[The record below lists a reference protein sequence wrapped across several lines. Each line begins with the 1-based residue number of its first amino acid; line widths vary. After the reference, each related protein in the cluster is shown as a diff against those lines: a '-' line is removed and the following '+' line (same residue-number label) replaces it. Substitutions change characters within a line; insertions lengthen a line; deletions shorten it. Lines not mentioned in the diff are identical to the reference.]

1 MIQELIDRVYGTSNI
16 MQQIVED
23 LTSDIDD
30 ATTSD
35 SDDLDRLKDLASEAP
50 VVRLV
55 NHLIAEAARRQASD
69 IHIEPYPASLAVRL
83 RIDGILIDI
92 PPPPVRLAS
101 AVVSRIKILARLNI
115 AERRL
120 PQDGR
125 IRHIAGSQ
133 ALDLRVSTLPTVH
146 GESVVIRL
154 LPVNAGIRDLA
165 AIGLPTPLQS
175 VLHHLADAPHGLI
188 LVTGPTGSGK
198 TTTVYATLQLINKPE
213 RKVLTVEDPVEYQM
227 ERVSQV
233 QVRPVID
240 LTYARI
246 LRSMLRQDP
255 DVIMIGEMRD
265 SETATIAIHAAL
277 TGHLVLSTLHTN
289 DAPSAI
295 TRLIDMNIEPFLL
308 ASTIRTVIAQR
319 LVRVLCHHCRQPS
332 KPSED
337 FLAVLAASD
346 LSISAP
352 EMVYSP
358 QGCEACNGTGYSG
371 RVGIFEM
378 MMMTEHV
385 RRLDDRTRRRERN
398 RAGRKGGRDDYDAG
412 RRAVQSCGRDHDLRG
427 GPAGDGK
434 LKSMPTFVCQS
445 IGPDGALVEGR
456 VVAGTRA
463 SAFDQLRSRGH
474 LPVSVA
480 ESTTAERPGTSFFRL
495 DRGKIG
501 DKQLLAITKELSL
514 LLGAG
519 QQLEQAL
526 SLIVR
531 SAPSARIRRALT
543 ENSRAFA
550 LRIEFCRHPGEQGP
564 ISTVVYRNGSS
575 GRSRW
580 NAGSKP

>member
-1 MIQELIDRVYGTSNI
+1 MARPSDRQEPFFGTTGDAAVAPAWQAEADAEALALLPALDPSEHPEEALFASEVSPAFLRQHNIIPLREVPDGLLVAIAEPADTGTLNALALATGRRLILRRSSSAVIQELIDRVYGSSNI

-23 LTSDIDD
+23 LTSDIED

-125 IRHIAGSQ
+125 IRHVVGSQ

-165 AIGLPTPLQS
+165 TIGLPAPLRN
-175 VLHHLADAPHGLI
+175 VLRHLADAPHGLI

-213 RKVLTVEDPVEYQM
+213 RKVFTVEDPVEYQM

-308 ASTIRTVIAQR
+308 ASTVRAVIAQR
-319 LVRVLCHHCRQPS
+319 LVRVLCRQCRQAC
-332 KPSED
+332 KPGED

-346 LSISAP
+346 LAISAP
-352 EMVYSP
+352 EAVYAAH
-358 QGCEACNGTGYSG
+358 GCESCNGTGYSG

-378 MMMTEHV
+378 MMMSDNV
-385 RRLDDRTRRRERN
+385 RRLT
-398 RAGRKGGRDDYDAG
+398 
-412 RRAVQSCGRDHDLRG
+412 
-427 GPAGDGK
+427 
-434 LKSMPTFVCQS
+434 
-445 IGPDGALVEGR
+445 IGR
-456 VVAGTRA
+456 VGASEIARAAKADGMITMLEDGLSKVAAGITTFTEVR
-463 SAFDQLRSRGH
+463 R
-474 LPVSVA
+474 VT
-480 ESTTAERPGTSFFRL
+480 ES
-495 DRGKIG
+495 
-501 DKQLLAITKELSL
+501 
-514 LLGAG
+514 
-519 QQLEQAL
+519 
-526 SLIVR
+526 
-531 SAPSARIRRALT
+531 
-543 ENSRAFA
+543 
-550 LRIEFCRHPGEQGP
+550 
-564 ISTVVYRNGSS
+564 
-575 GRSRW
+575 
-580 NAGSKP
+580 

>member
-1 MIQELIDRVYGTSNI
+1 MARPSDRQEQLPGTAGDAAIAPEWQDESAVEALALLPALDPSEHPEEALFASDVSPAFLRQHNVIPLREAPDGLLVAVADPTDLGTLNALALATGRRLILRRSSSAVIQELIDRVYGTSNI

-23 LTSDIDD
+23 LTSDIGD
-30 ATTSD
+30 ATMSD

-125 IRHIAGSQ
+125 IRHIVESQ

-308 ASTIRTVIAQR
+308 ASTVRTVIAQR
-319 LVRVLCHHCRQPS
+319 LVRVLCHHCRQASRPG
-332 KPSED
+332 ED

-346 LSISAP
+346 LGTAAP
-352 EMVYSP
+352 EMVYSAH
-358 QGCEACNGTGYSG
+358 GCEACNGTGYSG

-378 MMMTEHV
+378 MMMTEQV
-385 RRLDDRTRRRERN
+385 RRLTIGRVGASEIA
-398 RAGRKGGRDDYDAG
+398 RAAKA
-412 RRAVQSCGRDHDLRG
+412 
-427 GPAGDGK
+427 DGMITM
-434 LKSMPTFVCQS
+434 LE
-445 IGPDGALVEGR
+445 DGLSK
-456 VVAGTRA
+456 VVAGITT
-463 SAFDQLRSRGH
+463 F
-474 LPVSVA
+474 A
-480 ESTTAERPGTSFFRL
+480 E
-495 DRGKIG
+495 
-501 DKQLLAITKELSL
+501 
-514 LLGAG
+514 
-519 QQLEQAL
+519 
-526 SLIVR
+526 VR
-531 SAPSARIRRALT
+531 RVT
-543 ENSRAFA
+543 ES
-550 LRIEFCRHPGEQGP
+550 
-564 ISTVVYRNGSS
+564 
-575 GRSRW
+575 
-580 NAGSKP
+580 

>member
-1 MIQELIDRVYGTSNI
+1 MARPSDTQERLPGTTGDAAVAPEWQDESAAEALALLPALDPSEHPEEALFASDVSPAFLRQHNVIPLREVPDGLLVAIADSTDLSTLNALALATGRRLILRRSSSAVIQDLIDRVYGTSNI

-23 LTSDIDD
+23 LTSDIGD

-154 LPVNAGIRDLA
+154 LPVNASIRDLA
-165 AIGLPTPLQS
+165 AIGLPTALQS

-227 ERVSQV
+227 ERVNQV
-233 QVRPVID
+233 QVRPNID

-308 ASTIRTVIAQR
+308 ASTVRTVIAQR
-319 LVRVLCHHCRQPS
+319 LVRVLCRNCRQAS
-332 KPSED
+332 KPGAD

-346 LSISAP
+346 LAISAP
-352 EMVYSP
+352 DMVYSP

-378 MMMTEHV
+378 MMMTDHV
-385 RRLDDRTRRRERN
+385 RRLT
-398 RAGRKGGRDDYDAG
+398 
-412 RRAVQSCGRDHDLRG
+412 
-427 GPAGDGK
+427 
-434 LKSMPTFVCQS
+434 
-445 IGPDGALVEGR
+445 IGR
-456 VVAGTRA
+456 VGASEIARAAKADGMVTMLEDGLSKVAAGITT
-463 SAFDQLRSRGH
+463 F
-474 LPVSVA
+474 A
-480 ESTTAERPGTSFFRL
+480 E
-495 DRGKIG
+495 
-501 DKQLLAITKELSL
+501 
-514 LLGAG
+514 
-519 QQLEQAL
+519 
-526 SLIVR
+526 VR
-531 SAPSARIRRALT
+531 RVT
-543 ENSRAFA
+543 ES
-550 LRIEFCRHPGEQGP
+550 
-564 ISTVVYRNGSS
+564 
-575 GRSRW
+575 
-580 NAGSKP
+580 